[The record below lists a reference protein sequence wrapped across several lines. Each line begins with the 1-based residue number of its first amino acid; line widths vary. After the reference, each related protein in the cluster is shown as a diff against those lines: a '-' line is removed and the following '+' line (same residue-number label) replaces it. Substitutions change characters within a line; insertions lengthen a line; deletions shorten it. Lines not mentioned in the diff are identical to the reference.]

1 MPLKTLRACAL
12 AEVFPGPGMR
22 RAQWLLSERGGG
34 GPEEML
40 RPPLPLRNLERNG
53 NWEFRSGGKRE
64 RVHFVVSRAGYYYLL
79 ALVS

>member
-53 NWEFRSGGKRE
+53 NGNLDLGANGSECTSLFHG
-64 RVHFVVSRAGYYYLL
+64 
-79 ALVS
+79 LVIIISWLW